1 MARYRDNWSSHNNM
15 SRDIMSPCQTTRADG
30 DKPPNTSG
38 DKTPST
44 SGDKSKKTPSTS
56 GDKSKKMPSTSGD
69 KSKKMPSTSGS
80 QPEETPSTNKNHQ
93 VLQTITTF
101 KVAVEITETT
111 SVSQSDSQV
120 SGMSNKSTTDKVN
133 PPDVPGT
140 GPRTKLP

>member
-1 MARYRDNWSSHNNM
+1 MIPDNM
-15 SRDIMSPCQTTRADG
+15 SLCRTPRAGG
-30 DKPPNTSG
+30 DKTPRAGGDKTPSTSG

-69 KSKKMPSTSGS
+69 KSKKTPSTSGC
-80 QPEETPSTNKNHQ
+80 QPEETPITNKNHQ
-93 VLQTITTF
+93 VLQTSTTY
-101 KVAVEITETT
+101 KVTVKFTETT